1 MDNQLNAKLILES
14 YSEIREVNILKPD
27 TLIFHLLEKEFLLF
41 LIPND
46 SVGLCPF
53 FLINVNE
60 EIDCPHILL
69 KSVDFSSITEIQD
82 KKYRPI
88 CLYEEDMNVYSILS
102 YEDRL
107 RNSIERLIELL
118 SLNNIK
124 KEIEYQK
131 EFMFYWNSAS
141 SSKITYEIYLNGT
154 SHPSRMNLYFNRAIA
169 RIVANDVIL
178 SDLKARN
185 KSENLWTPH
194 IENDVYFI
202 PICDTRDILPPRN
215 GYSWSSTDI
224 RNVFFAKQIDHI
236 TSETFSFIETT
247 IPKTQNIILVFNMQ
261 SPDFDVTFSLKIKCK
276 YIANRSLLNK
286 ILNDI
291 VSVEPLY
298 STRKDYLYL
307 NKLIG
312 NDIHLSNKKILLVG
326 AGSLG
331 SYVASELV
339 KNGTR
344 TLTIYD
350 DDSLSSENILRWAYG
365 QAEFSSIGLNKA
377 LLLAYHLNN
386 LHPEI
391 QAKGVNKNLNKDSLL
406 KEMSLSDMILFTIG
420 SSDAQ
425 LHFNRILKENNCK
438 VPVIFTWLEAGGKYS
453 HILVVDYKNIG
464 CFECLYTDRNGCPT
478 NNRATKSTN
487 FSLEKNTVRNGC
499 GGTRVAY
506 GTATLLRTTSVLLE
520 IIRKTFENSLSNN
533 TLIDIFQDHTQIS
546 DIEFPLEACNCCGD
560 KKRK

>member
-215 GYSWSSTDI
+215 GY
-224 RNVFFAKQIDHI
+224 
-236 TSETFSFIETT
+236 
-247 IPKTQNIILVFNMQ
+247 
-261 SPDFDVTFSLKIKCK
+261 VTFFLQS
-276 YIANRSLLNK
+276 R
-286 ILNDI
+286 
-291 VSVEPLY
+291 
-298 STRKDYLYL
+298 
-307 NKLIG
+307 
-312 NDIHLSNKKILLVG
+312 
-326 AGSLG
+326 
-331 SYVASELV
+331 
-339 KNGTR
+339 
-344 TLTIYD
+344 
-350 DDSLSSENILRWAYG
+350 
-365 QAEFSSIGLNKA
+365 
-377 LLLAYHLNN
+377 
-386 LHPEI
+386 
-391 QAKGVNKNLNKDSLL
+391 
-406 KEMSLSDMILFTIG
+406 
-420 SSDAQ
+420 
-425 LHFNRILKENNCK
+425 
-438 VPVIFTWLEAGGKYS
+438 
-453 HILVVDYKNIG
+453 
-464 CFECLYTDRNGCPT
+464 
-478 NNRATKSTN
+478 
-487 FSLEKNTVRNGC
+487 
-499 GGTRVAY
+499 
-506 GTATLLRTTSVLLE
+506 
-520 IIRKTFENSLSNN
+520 
-533 TLIDIFQDHTQIS
+533 
-546 DIEFPLEACNCCGD
+546 
-560 KKRK
+560 